1 MNIYDLFNVGGVGSR
16 PEPEP
21 DNWDDV
27 IIIHRKWDP
36 RGTATSPLVRHGDE
50 EAPPDSMRAVWQ
62 AAHEGRLLIVDH
74 IPQVRAVGAD
84 GQLLSLARRTWRERH
99 GIKTNVR
106 LNNGRIVLQD

>member
-1 MNIYDLFNVGGVGSR
+1 MNIRDLFNVGGAGSR
-16 PEPEP
+16 PSPEP
-21 DNWDDV
+21 DDWDNV
-27 IIIHRKWDP
+27 IIIERRWDS
-36 RGTATSPLVRHGDE
+36 RGTATSPLMRHGDE
-50 EAPPDSMRAVWQ
+50 EATSDSMRAVWQ

-84 GQLLSLARRTWRERH
+84 GQLFILARRTWRERH